1 LGYNFTNKTLGP
13 LGKYINDLRV
23 YLDAQNPLTFT
34 KFTGFDPEIY
44 TETGVHKAEY
54 PITRTFTFGVKVTFK

>member
-1 LGYNFTNKTLGP
+1 
-13 LGKYINDLRV
+13 
-23 YLDAQNPLTFT
+23 LTFT

-44 TETGVHKAEY
+44 TETGVHKAEF